1 MPIET
6 KAAVVEGPGS
16 AFAVQEV
23 VLDDP
28 RSDEVL
34 VRVVAAGLCH
44 TDLGVQA
51 GGIPFKLPGI
61 LGHEGAGIV
70 ERVGSAVTRV
80 VPGDKVLLSFTSCGR
95 CESCRGGHPAY
106 CAGWLPS
113 NLISGVRADG
123 TSTVTRD
130 GGAIGGHFFGQSS
143 FAQLALA
150 DERSVVKV
158 DADADLEVLAPL
170 GCGVQTGFGSV
181 WNILRPEPGASIAIF
196 GAGAVGLAAVMA
208 ARLLP
213 LSSIVAID
221 RVPERLELARELGAT
236 HTIDATGLRPED
248 VIRSLLEATGGPG
261 VDNAVETT
269 AVPAVLRTA
278 VDALAPR
285 GACAVV
291 GAPPAGTEVA
301 LDVQGLLTG
310 KRVIGVTLGD
320 ADPET
325 LIPHMVALHRAGRL
339 PLERLVRHYAL
350 DEIGRAAADMH
361 EGRTI
366 KPVIRLG

>member
-1 MPIET
+1 MTILT
-6 KAAVVEGPGS
+6 RAAVLEGPG
-16 AFAVQEV
+16 AEFTVQEV
-23 VLDDP
+23 ELDEP
-28 RSDEVL
+28 RPDEVL

-61 LGHEGAGIV
+61 LGHEGAGVV
-70 ERVGSAVTRV
+70 ERVGSAVARV

-95 CESCRGGHPAY
+95 CASCRGGHPAY
-106 CAGWLPS
+106 CAGWLLS
-113 NLISGVRADG
+113 NLISGARDDG
-123 TSTVTRD
+123 TSTVSRD
-130 GGAIGGHFFGQSS
+130 GSAIGGHFFGQSS
-143 FAQLALA
+143 FAQYSLA

-158 DADADLEVLAPL
+158 DPDADLSVLAPL

-181 WNILRPEPGASIAIF
+181 WNILRPQPGASIAIF
-196 GAGAVGLAAVMA
+196 GSGAVGLAAIMA
-208 ARLLP
+208 AHLLP
-213 LSSIVAID
+213 LSTVIAVD

-248 VIRSLLEATGGPG
+248 VLRSLFEATGGRG
-261 VDNAVETT
+261 IDNAVETT
-269 AVPAVLRTA
+269 AVPSVLRTA

-325 LIPHMVALHRAGRL
+325 LIPHMVALHGAGRL
-339 PLERLVRHYAL
+339 PLERLVRHYEL
-350 DEIGRAAADMH
+350 TEISEAAADMH
-361 EGRTI
+361 HGRTI
-366 KPVIRLG
+366 KPVIRFS

>member
-1 MPIET
+1 MPIPT
-6 KAAVVEGPGS
+6 RAAVLEGAGA
-16 AFAVQEV
+16 AFAVQDV
-23 VLDDP
+23 VLDEP
-28 RSDEVL
+28 RADEVL

-80 VPGDKVLLSFTSCGR
+80 APGDKVLLSFTSCGR
-95 CESCRGGHPAY
+95 CASCRAGHPAY
-106 CAGWLPS
+106 CVTWLPS
-113 NLISGVRADG
+113 NLISGVRGDG
-123 TSTVTRD
+123 TATVTRD

-143 FAQLALA
+143 FAQHALA
-150 DERSVVKV
+150 DERSVIKV
-158 DADADLEVLAPL
+158 DPDADLDVLAPL

-181 WNILRPEPGASIAIF
+181 WNILRPEAGASIAIF
-196 GAGAVGLAAVMA
+196 GSGAVGLAALMA

-213 LSSIVAID
+213 LSTVIAVD
-221 RVPERLELARELGAT
+221 LVPERLELARELGAT

-248 VIRSLLEATGGPG
+248 VLQSLFEATGGLG

-269 AVPAVLRTA
+269 AHPGVLRTA

-339 PLERLVRHYAL
+339 PLERLVQHYTL
-350 DEIGRAAADMH
+350 DEIGQAAADMH

-366 KPVIRLG
+366 KPVIRLS

>member
-1 MPIET
+1 MPILT
-6 KAAVVEGPGS
+6 RAAVVEGPGA
-16 AFAVQEV
+16 AFAVQDV
-23 VLDDP
+23 VLDEP
-28 RSDEVL
+28 RADEVL

-80 VPGDKVLLSFTSCGR
+80 APGDKVLLSFTSCGR
-95 CESCRGGHPAY
+95 CAACRGGHPAY
-106 CAGWLPS
+106 CVTWLPS
-113 NLISGVRADG
+113 NLISGVRDDG
-123 TSTVTRD
+123 TATVTRD
-130 GGAIGGHFFGQSS
+130 GSAIGGHFFGQSS
-143 FAQLALA
+143 FAQYSLA

-158 DADADLEVLAPL
+158 DPDADLMSLAPL
-170 GCGVQTGFGSV
+170 GCGMQTGFGSV
-181 WNILRPEPGASIAIF
+181 WNILRPEAGASIAIF
-196 GAGAVGLAAVMA
+196 GSGAVGLAALMA

-213 LSSIVAID
+213 LSAIIAID
-221 RVPERLELARELGAT
+221 RVPARLELAKDLGAT

-248 VIRSLLEATGGPG
+248 VIQSLFEATGGRG

-269 AVPAVLRTA
+269 AAPSVLRTA

-325 LIPHMVALHRAGRL
+325 LIPHMVALHRAGKL
-339 PLERLVRHYAL
+339 PLERLIRHYGL
-350 DEIGRAAADMH
+350 DEIGQAATDMH

-366 KPVIRLG
+366 KPVIRLS

>member
-1 MPIET
+1 MPILT
-6 KAAVVEGPGS
+6 RAAVVEGPGA
-16 AFAVQEV
+16 AFAVQDV
-23 VLDDP
+23 VLDEP
-28 RSDEVL
+28 RADEVL

-80 VPGDKVLLSFTSCGR
+80 APGDKVLLSFTSCGR
-95 CESCRGGHPAY
+95 CAACRGGHPAY
-106 CAGWLPS
+106 CVTWLPS
-113 NLISGVRADG
+113 NLISGVRDDG
-123 TSTVTRD
+123 TPTVTRD
-130 GGAIGGHFFGQSS
+130 GSAIGGHFFGQSS
-143 FAQLALA
+143 FAQYSLA

-158 DADADLEVLAPL
+158 DPDADLTSLAPL

-181 WNILRPEPGASIAIF
+181 WNILRPEAGASIAIF
-196 GAGAVGLAAVMA
+196 GAGAVGLAALMA

-213 LSSIVAID
+213 LSAIIAID
-221 RVPERLELARELGAT
+221 RVPARLELAKDLGAT
-236 HTIDATGLRPED
+236 HVIDANGLRPED
-248 VIRSLLEATGGPG
+248 VIQLLFEATDGRG

-269 AVPAVLRTA
+269 AVPSVLRTA

-325 LIPHMVALHRAGRL
+325 LIPHMVALHRAGKL
-339 PLERLVRHYAL
+339 PLERLIRHYRL
-350 DEIGRAAADMH
+350 DEIGQAATDMH

>member
-1 MPIET
+1 MSIPT
-6 KAAVVEGPGS
+6 RAAVLEGPGA

-23 VLDDP
+23 ALDEP
-28 RSDEVL
+28 RAGEVL
-34 VRVVAAGLCH
+34 VRIVAAGLCH

-70 ERVGSAVTRV
+70 ERVGANVTRV
-80 VPGDKVLLSFTSCGR
+80 APGDKVLLSFTSCGR
-95 CESCRGGHPAY
+95 CASCRGGHPAY
-106 CAGWLPS
+106 CVTWLPA
-113 NLISGVRADG
+113 NLISGVRDDG
-123 TSTVTRD
+123 TATITRD
-130 GGAIGGHFFGQSS
+130 GSAIGGHFFGQSS
-143 FAQLALA
+143 FAQFSLA

-158 DADADLEVLAPL
+158 DPDADLEVLAPL

-181 WNILRPEPGASIAIF
+181 WNILRPEAGSSIAIF
-196 GAGAVGLAAVMA
+196 GSGAVGLAALMA
-208 ARLLP
+208 ASLLP
-213 LSSIVAID
+213 LGAIIAVD
-221 RVPERLELARELGAT
+221 RVPERLDLARELGAT

-248 VIRSLLEATGGPG
+248 VMQSLHEATDGRG
-261 VDNAVETT
+261 VDCAVETT
-269 AVPAVLRTA
+269 AQPSVLRTA
-278 VDALAPR
+278 VDSLAQR

-310 KRVIGVTLGD
+310 KRVVGVTLGD

-325 LIPHMVALHRAGRL
+325 LIPQMVALHRAGRL
-339 PLERLVRHYAL
+339 PLERLIRHYSL
-350 DEIGRAAADMH
+350 DEIGQAATDMH

-366 KPVIRLG
+366 KPVLRLS